1 MTAVMFLVVWFG
13 RTIYGL
19 DYEKDT
25 QTKDRCPKDAI
36 TGTRPDDCE
45 EKTFA

>member
-25 QTKDRCPKDAI
+25 QTTDRCAKLAD
-36 TGTRPDDCE
+36 GTRPDTCE